1 MNPTERPILPRVR
14 IDLAYVGTAFHG
26 WQVQPGGLRTV
37 QGELA
42 AALERL
48 LQRRCMPVG
57 AGRTDTGVHAW
68 GQVAHAELRDDRE
81 VQRVIGALA
90 RLVPDDI
97 QVHAVREVSPAF
109 NARLSAT
116 WRRYRY
122 HLRWTRNLFD
132 PHAFVVTQDL
142 DRAAMDE
149 ACARLMGT
157 HDFASFCKTSSLKD
171 DNTCRVDLCALEWTA
186 EGCIFRVRADRFL
199 HHMVRN
205 LVGLL
210 VEVGRGLRRP
220 ADLDAILAA
229 RQRAVLGMMAPA
241 HGLFLDEVG
250 YPERLL
256 DPGYLPDD
264 FTPRPP
270 TPGTRPPKETDA

>member
-1 MNPTERPILPRVR
+1 MSIAPRVR

-48 LQRRCMPVG
+48 LQRPCLPVG
-57 AGRTDTGVHAW
+57 AGRTDAGVHAL
-68 GQVAHAELRDDRE
+68 GQVAHAEVQDARE
-81 VQRVIGALA
+81 VSRVTGALA
-90 RLVPDDI
+90 RLVPDDM

-109 NARLSAT
+109 NARLSAI
-116 WRRYRY
+116 WRCYHY

-132 PHAFVVTQDL
+132 PHALVVTQAL
-142 DRAAMDE
+142 DRQAMDD
-149 ACARLMGT
+149 ACARLLGT

-210 VEVGRGLRRP
+210 VEVGRGARRP
-220 ADLDAILAA
+220 DEIAAILAA
-229 RQRAVLGMMAPA
+229 RQRAVLGPMAPA
-241 HGLFLDEVG
+241 QGLFLAEVG

-256 DPGYLPDD
+256 DPGYVPDD

-270 TPGTRPPKETDA
+270 AAGDPSAEGD